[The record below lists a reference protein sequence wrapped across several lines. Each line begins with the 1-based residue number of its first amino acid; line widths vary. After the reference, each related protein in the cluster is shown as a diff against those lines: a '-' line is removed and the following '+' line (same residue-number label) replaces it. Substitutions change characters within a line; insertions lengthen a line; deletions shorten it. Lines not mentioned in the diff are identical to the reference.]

1 MNSKT
6 SITPS
11 IVMEYLY
18 CPRFIYYMLYLK
30 ISQKEE
36 NRYKVQIGRNIH
48 KKKTRINKEYLR
60 KKIGVK
66 EKLLDK
72 KIFSEKHK
80 IHGIV
85 DEILFLD
92 DGSAAPLDYKFA
104 KYKNRIYKTHKYQA
118 AMYGLMIEDKYNV
131 NVDKAFIV
139 FIRSKNKLIEI
150 NLNDKVYNRVK
161 EVRDD
166 IISIIQKGIYP
177 DSTNYKSRCQ
187 DCTYRNICIK

>member
-1 MNSKT
+1 MNENISL
-6 SITPS
+6 TPS

-72 KIFSEKHK
+72 KIFSKKHK

-92 DGSAAPLDYKFA
+92 DGTAAPLDYKFA
-104 KYKNRIYKTHKYQA
+104 KYKERIFKTHKYQA
-118 AMYGLMIEDKYNV
+118 AMYGLMIEDKYDIS
-131 NVDKAFIV
+131 VDKAFIV

-150 NLNDKVYNRVK
+150 DLNDKIYDKVK
-161 EVRDD
+161 EIKHE
-166 IISIIQKGIYP
+166 IIKIIQKGIYP